1 MTNMD
6 AILAIAR
13 KKGVLR
19 IKDVREAGFHSEYV
33 RRLCRSGQL
42 VRMSRG
48 VYVLADADVSADIG
62 LAAVAKRVPNGV
74 MCLLTA
80 LRYHGIGTQLPFEVW
95 VAIDYNAHRPQIDNP
110 QTRLCRFS
118 GEAFT
123 AGAEVHTIDGVSVK
137 IYSPA
142 KTVAD
147 CFKFRNK
154 VGLDVALEA
163 LKDVIQNRKCTMD
176 QLVEYARVCRVSK
189 VMSPYMEAML

>member
-33 RRLCRSGQL
+33 RRLCRNGEL

-48 VYVLADADVSADIG
+48 VYILADADVSADIG

-95 VAIDYNAHRPQIDNP
+95 VAIDYNAHRPQIENP
-110 QTRLCRFS
+110 KTRLFRFS
-118 GEAFT
+118 GEAFS
-123 AGAEVHTIDGVSVK
+123 AGAEVHTIDGVPVK
-137 IYSPA
+137 IYDPA

-163 LKDVIQNRKCTMD
+163 LKDVIQNRKCSVD

>member
-1 MTNMD
+1 MTNSD

-13 KKGVLR
+13 KKGILR
-19 IKDVREAGFHSEYV
+19 IKDVRDAGLHPEYV
-33 RRLCRSGQL
+33 RRLCRSGRL

-48 VYVLADADVSADIG
+48 VYVLADAEISADIS
-62 LAAVAKRVPNGV
+62 LAAVARRVPHGV

-95 VAIDYNAHRPQIDNP
+95 VAIDYNAYRPQIDNP

-118 GEAFT
+118 GAAFT
-123 AGAEVHTIDGVSVK
+123 AGAEVHTIEGVPVK
-137 IYSPA
+137 IYNPA

-154 VGLDVALEA
+154 VGLDIALEA
-163 LKDVIQNRKCTMD
+163 LKDVIHNRRCSID
-176 QLVEYARVCRVSK
+176 QLVEYARICRVEK
-189 VMSPYMEAML
+189 VMTPYMEAML